1 MSDSFLLAVAA
12 RAEDCLAGCPPA
24 AAAAA
29 SLEALP
35 EALLLEIISQ
45 LPLHARVRAQRIA
58 RWYWREL
65 PRAAELW
72 TDLVFEPGYAS
83 ETIRDGELE
92 ALLRR
97 VDAVSVTRALSVRAC
112 GPGGAQRPLP
122 NPGPCESS
130 SHLPLPRLHSDG
142 WGAASSGGLA
152 GARGD

>member
-83 ETIRDGELE
+83 ETIHDGELE

-112 GPGGAQRPLP
+112 GPGGVQRPLP
-122 NPGPCESS
+122 HPGPCESS
-130 SHLPLPRLHSDG
+130 SHLPLRRLHSDG
-142 WGAASSGGLA
+142 WGAASFGGLS